1 MALQKGM
8 AAVKASIERS
18 QQGSGPKT
26 YDQTNWFYWTAGETK
41 ALRFL
46 TDSNDI
52 FVVPVHEQVP
62 THDGKKTTFV
72 CRTAFDASCE
82 LCAREK
88 GTPGAYRR
96 DVGYGVAVLREEV
109 KVDGKTTGYRD
120 VTSEYTETIDGKVVT
135 KKKPYVG
142 IVAQG
147 MRNFWNQIA
156 VISEKY
162 GSLRDREI
170 EIIRQGQ
177 GTDTTY
183 MAFAQPEK
191 IITDKDGNPNMD
203 SRYEKFV
210 PDVEAYLKR
219 IGSAE
224 YYDAKLRGIVKEKD
238 NKSFSKSSTPTSA
251 AADDEYADDDYVA
264 IEEETTAERLA
275 RKLAAQ
281 Q

>member
-1 MALQKGM
+1 MALKKGM
-8 AAVKASIERS
+8 SAVRESIERS
-18 QQGSGPKT
+18 QKGSGPKT
-26 YDQTNWFYWTAGETK
+26 YTETNWFYWTAGESK

-52 FVVPVHEQVP
+52 FVVPVHENVP
-62 THDGKKTTFV
+62 THDGKKKTFA
-72 CRTAFDASCE
+72 CRSAFDASCE

-88 GTPGAYRR
+88 GAPGAYRR

-109 KVDGKTTGYRD
+109 YEEVDGQRKLTGYRD
-120 VTSEYTETIDGKVVT
+120 VTTTYEETVDGKSVT

-170 EIIRQGQ
+170 EIMRQGQ

-183 MAFAQPEK
+183 MAFAL
-191 IITDKDGNPNMD
+191 DKKEIEGIDT
-203 SRYEKFV
+203 RYAKFL
-210 PDVEAYLKR
+210 PDVEAFLNR
-219 IGSAE
+219 IGSQE
-224 YYDAKLRGIVKEKD
+224 YYDAHLHGIVKEKATVA
-238 NKSFSKSSTPTSA
+238 SSAPISVVASTD
-251 AADDEYADDDYVA
+251 DDEYGEDEYVA
-264 IEEETTAERLA
+264 IEEETTADRLR
-275 RKLAAQ
+275 RKMAGQ
-281 Q
+281 

>member
-1 MALQKGM
+1 M

-18 QQGSGPKT
+18 QQGSGGPKT
-26 YDQTNWFYWTAGETK
+26 YDQTNWFYWQAAESK

-52 FVVPVHEQVP
+52 FVVPVHENVP
-62 THDGKKTTFV
+62 TYDGKKKTFV
-72 CRTAFDASCE
+72 CRTAFDATCE

-88 GTPGAYRR
+88 GAPGAYRR

-109 KVDGKTTGYRD
+109 REDGKIVGYRD
-120 VTSEYTETIDGKVVT
+120 VTTEYTDTVDGKVVT

-170 EIIRQGQ
+170 EILRQGA

-183 MAFAQPEK
+183 MAFALPEK
-191 IITDKDGNPNMD
+191 EIENIDT
-203 SRYEKFV
+203 RYAKFV
-210 PDVEAYLKR
+210 PDVEGFLNR
-219 IGSAE
+219 IGSE
-224 YYDAKLRGIVKEKD
+224 DYYNAHLHGIEKPKEK
-238 NKSFSKSSTPTSA
+238 KSFSNNATASSSPTFN
-251 AADDEYADDDYVA
+251 DDEYADDEYVA
-264 IEEETTAERLA
+264 IEEETTAERLQ
-275 RKLAAQ
+275 RKLASQ

>member
-1 MALQKGM
+1 MALAKGM

-18 QQGSGPKT
+18 QQNSGGPKT
-26 YDQTNWFYWTAGETK
+26 YDQTNWFYWTAGEAK

-52 FVVPVHEQVP
+52 FVVPVHENVP
-62 THDGKKTTFV
+62 THDGKKKTFV
-72 CRTAFDASCE
+72 CRTAFDAKCE

-109 KVDGKTTGYRD
+109 KEDGKTTGYRD
-120 VTSEYTETIDGKVVT
+120 VTSEYTDTVDGKVVT

-162 GSLRDREI
+162 GSLCDREI
-170 EIIRQGQ
+170 EILRQGA

-183 MAFAQPEK
+183 MAFALPEK
-191 IITDKDGNPNMD
+191 TIENIET
-203 SRYEKFV
+203 RYAKFM
-210 PDVEAYLKR
+210 PDVEAFLNR
-219 IGSAE
+219 IGSQE
-224 YYDAKLRGIVKEKD
+224 YYDAQLHGIEKPKE
-238 NKSFSKSSTPTSA
+238 NKSFSDNTSA
-251 AADDEYADDDYVA
+251 SSSSSFSDDEYAEDEYVS
-264 IEEETTAERLA
+264 IDEETTADRLK

-281 Q
+281 

>member
-1 MALQKGM
+1 MALAKGM

-18 QQGSGPKT
+18 QQGGGGPKT
-26 YDQTNWFYWTAGETK
+26 YDQTNWFYWTAGEAK

-52 FVVPVHEQVP
+52 FVVPVHENVP
-62 THDGKKTTFV
+62 THDGKKKTFV
-72 CRTAFDASCE
+72 CRSAFDAKCE

-109 KVDGKTTGYRD
+109 KVEGKTTGYRD
-120 VTSEYTETIDGKVVT
+120 VTSEYTDTVDGKVVT

-170 EIIRQGQ
+170 EILRQGA

-183 MAFAQPEK
+183 MAFALPEK
-191 IITDKDGNPNMD
+191 PIENIDT
-203 SRYEKFV
+203 RYAKFM
-210 PDVEAYLKR
+210 PDVEVFLNR
-219 IGSAE
+219 IGSQE
-224 YYDAKLRGIVKEKD
+224 YYDAQLHGIVKEKSD
-238 NKSFSKSSTPTSA
+238 KKPFTNTNSSASFESDE
-251 AADDEYADDDYVA
+251 DDEYGEDDFVSID
-264 IEEETTAERLA
+264 EETTADRLK

>member
-1 MALQKGM
+1 MALAKGM

-18 QQGSGPKT
+18 QQGSGGPKT
-26 YDQTNWFYWTAGETK
+26 YDQTNWFYWTAGEAK

-52 FVVPVHEQVP
+52 FVVPVHENVP
-62 THDGKKTTFV
+62 THDGKKKTFV
-72 CRTAFDASCE
+72 CRSVFDAKCE

-109 KVDGKTTGYRD
+109 KVEGKTTGYRD
-120 VTSEYTETIDGKVVT
+120 VTSEYTEVVDGKTVT

-170 EIIRQGQ
+170 EILRQGA

-183 MAFAQPEK
+183 MAFALP
-191 IITDKDGNPNMD
+191 DKPIENIDT
-203 SRYEKFV
+203 RYAKFM
-210 PDVEAYLKR
+210 PDVEAFLNR
-219 IGSAE
+219 IGSQE
-224 YYDAKLRGIVKEKD
+224 YYDAQLHGIVKEKSD
-238 NKSFSKSSTPTSA
+238 NKSFTNTSSSA
-251 AADDEYADDDYVA
+251 SFESDDDEYGEDEYVS
-264 IEEETTAERLA
+264 IDEETTADRLK

>member
-8 AAVKASIERS
+8 AAVKASIEKS
-18 QQGSGPKT
+18 QKGSAPKT
-26 YDQTNWFYWTAGETK
+26 YTETNWFYWTPEETK
-41 ALRFL
+41 ALRFI

-52 FVVPVHEQVP
+52 FVVPVHESVP
-62 THDGKKTTFV
+62 THDGKNKTFV
-72 CRTAFDASCE
+72 CRSVFDASCE

-96 DVGYGVAVLREEV
+96 DVGYGIAVLREEV
-109 KVDGKTTGYRD
+109 KEDGKITGYRD
-120 VTSEYTETIDGKVVT
+120 VTTTYEEVVDGKNVT

-142 IVAQG
+142 IVSQG

-170 EIIRQGQ
+170 EIMRNGK

-183 MAFAQPEK
+183 MAFPL
-191 IITDKDGNPNMD
+191 DKKEIENIDT
-203 SRYEKFV
+203 RYAKFL
-210 PDVEAYLKR
+210 PDIEAFLNR
-219 IGSAE
+219 IGSQE
-224 YYDAKLRGIVKEKD
+224 YYDAQLHGIVKEKD
-238 NKSFSKSSTPTSA
+238 ANSPKASTAVSV
-251 AADDEYADDDYVA
+251 DDEEYGEEEFVA
-264 IEEETTAERLA
+264 IEEETTADRLR
-275 RKLAAQ
+275 RKMAEQ